1 MIYQVY
7 CDGSTR
13 GNGKE
18 NAVGAWAY
26 VIINSNYNTI
36 SAGDVGAVAGTTN
49 QRMELCAAIE
59 GITKALTFL
68 GKGDVIDVYTD
79 SAYLHNCYNQ
89 KWYENWRKN
98 GWRNS
103 KKEPVANQDLWE
115 KLIPYFEMF
124 EVNFHKV
131 KGHAGQNYYE
141 QWNEYVDD
149 LAQNASTRLKEVIY
163 NEDSRN

>member
-26 VIINSNYNTI
+26 VVINQDNTI
-36 SAGDVGAVAGTTN
+36 CASDVQAIAGTTN
-49 QRMELCAAIE
+49 QRMELHAAIE
-59 GITKALTFL
+59 GITKALSL
-68 GKGDVIDVYTD
+68 LEKGDVINVYTD

-89 KWYENWRKN
+89 KWYENWQKN

-103 KKEPVANQDLWE
+103 KKEPVANRDLWE
-115 KLIPYFEMF
+115 ILIPYFEMF

-131 KGHAGQNYYE
+131 KGHADNR
-141 QWNEYVDD
+141 WNNYVDD
-149 LAQNASTRLKEVIY
+149 LAQTASTKLKET
-163 NEDSRN
+163 NDASNSN

>member
-13 GNGKE
+13 GNGQE

-26 VIINSNYNTI
+26 VVINGQYKSI
-36 SAGDVGAVAGTTN
+36 SAGDAQAVAGTTN
-49 QRMELCAAIE
+49 QRMELHAAIE

-68 GKGDVIDVYTD
+68 EKGDVINVYTD
-79 SAYLHNCYNQ
+79 SAYLHNCYSQ
-89 KWYENWRKN
+89 KWYENWQKN

-103 KKEPVANQDLWE
+103 KKEPVANRDLWE
-115 KLIPYFEMF
+115 MLIPYFDKF
-124 EVNFHKV
+124 EINFHKV
-131 KGHAGQNYYE
+131 KGHAGN

-149 LAQNASTRLKEVIY
+149 LAQTAAARLQEKM
-163 NEDSRN
+163 NEDSCN

>member
-26 VIINSNYNTI
+26 VVVNSQYDSM
-36 SAGDVGAVAGTTN
+36 SAADRAAVEGTTN
-49 QRMELCAAIE
+49 QRMELTAAIE
-59 GITKALTFL
+59 GITKALTVL
-68 GKGDVIDVYTD
+68 DKGDVINVYTD
-79 SAYLHNCYNQ
+79 SAYLHNCYTQ
-89 KWYENWRKN
+89 GWYKNWQKN

-103 KKEPVANQDLWE
+103 KKEPVANRDLWE

-131 KGHAGQNYYE
+131 KGHAGV
-141 QWNEYVDD
+141 QWNEYVDH
-149 LAQNASTRLKEVIY
+149 LAQTASTKLKEKIDA
-163 NEDSRN
+163 NNNH

>member
-1 MIYQVY
+1 MIYEVY

-26 VIINSNYNTI
+26 VIINGQYN
-36 SAGDVGAVAGTTN
+36 SMVAGDVQAVAGTTN
-49 QRMELCAAIE
+49 QRMELHAAIE
-59 GITKALTFL
+59 GISKTLPL
-68 GKGDVIDVYTD
+68 LSRGDVINVYTD

-89 KWYENWRKN
+89 KWYENWQKN

-103 KKEPVANQDLWE
+103 KKEPVANRDLWE
-115 KLIPYFEMF
+115 MLIPYFEMF

-131 KGHAGQNYYE
+131 KGHAGGRNNHE
-141 QWNEYVDD
+141 MWNEYVDN
-149 LAQNASTRLKEVIY
+149 LAQTASKEL
-163 NEDSRN
+163 SKRS

>member
-26 VIINSNYNTI
+26 VVINGQYNSI
-36 SAGDVGAVAGTTN
+36 SVGDAQAVAGTTN

-59 GITKALTFL
+59 GITKALSFL
-68 GKGDVIDVYTD
+68 EKGDVIDVYTD

-89 KWYENWRKN
+89 KWYENWQKN
-98 GWRNS
+98 GWKNA
-103 KKEPVANQDLWE
+103 KKQPVANEDLWKE
-115 KLIPYFEMF
+115 LIPYFDTFGIEF
-124 EVNFHKV
+124 YKV
-131 KGHAGQNYYE
+131 KGHTAGTTNHE
-141 QWNEYVDD
+141 MWKEYVDN
-149 LAQNASTRLKEVIY
+149 LAQTASKEL
-163 NEDSRN
+163 SKGS

>member
-26 VIINSNYNTI
+26 VVINGQYNTI
-36 SAGDVGAVAGTTN
+36 SAGGAQAVAGTTN

-59 GITKALTFL
+59 GISKALTFL
-68 GKGDVIDVYTD
+68 EKGDVINVYTD
-79 SAYLHNCYNQ
+79 SAYLHNCYVQ
-89 KWYENWRKN
+89 GWYKNWQKN

-115 KLIPYFEMF
+115 MLIPYFEMF

-131 KGHAGQNYYE
+131 KGHAGGRNVHE

-149 LAQNASTRLKEVIY
+149 LAQTAAARLQEEVIL
-163 NEDSRN
+163 

>member
-13 GNGKE
+13 GNGKD

-26 VIINSNYNTI
+26 AIINGDSNTI
-36 SAGDVGAVAGTTN
+36 SACDVQAVAGTTN
-49 QRMELCAAIE
+49 QRMELSAAIE

-68 GKGDVIDVYTD
+68 EKGDVINVYTD

-89 KWYENWRKN
+89 KWYENWQKN

-103 KKEPVANQDLWE
+103 KKELVANRDLWE
-115 KLIPYFEMF
+115 MLIPYFDKF

-131 KGHAGQNYYE
+131 KGHAGGRDNHE
-141 QWNEYVDD
+141 KWNEYVDE
-149 LAQNASTRLKEVIY
+149 LAQNASSSLKEKL
-163 NEDSRN
+163 NSSKS

>member
-26 VIINSNYNTI
+26 VVVNSQYDTM
-36 SAGDVGAVAGTTN
+36 SAADCQAVAGTTN
-49 QRMELCAAIE
+49 QRMELHAAIE

-68 GKGDVIDVYTD
+68 EKGDVINVYTD
-79 SAYLHNCYNQ
+79 SAYLHNCYTQ
-89 KWYENWRKN
+89 GWYKNWQKN

-103 KKEPVANQDLWE
+103 KKESVANRDLWE
-115 KLIPYFEMF
+115 MLIPYFEQP
-124 EVNFHKV
+124 EVEFVKV
-131 KGHAGQNYYE
+131 KGHAGNH
-141 QWNEYVDD
+141 
-149 LAQNASTRLKEVIY
+149 Y
-163 NEDSRN
+163 NEIVDTMAQTASAQYKETVEKSKS